1 MEMSEDVD
9 DAARLGEVRRR
20 RVGLRRTMTRVE
32 EATSAA
38 LLGRP
43 DEWGTRLAPAI
54 AELQEAWTLHVSGTE
69 GPGGLWEQIR
79 DDAPRLDGRL
89 RRLRREH
96 EQLVEEIVRLRRMVH
111 DADGDGPRL
120 SEARERV
127 TAVLAQLTRHRQRG
141 ADLIYEAYQHDIGGA
156 D

>member
-1 MEMSEDVD
+1 
-9 DAARLGEVRRR
+9 
-20 RVGLRRTMTRVE
+20 MTRVE

-43 DEWGTRLAPAI
+43 DEWGSRLAPAI
-54 AELQEAWTLHVSGTE
+54 AELQDAWTLHVSGTE
-69 GPGGLWEQIR
+69 GSGGLWEQIR
-79 DDAPRLDGRL
+79 DDAPRLDGKL

-96 EQLVEEIVRLRRMVH
+96 EQLAAEIATLRWTV
-111 DADGDGPRL
+111 DAAGGDGPQL
-120 SEARERV
+120 THARERV
-127 TAVLAQLTRHRQRG
+127 TAVLAQLVRHRQRG

>member
-1 MEMSEDVD
+1 MEMSEDAA
-9 DAARLGEVRRR
+9 DAPRLNEVRRR

-43 DEWGTRLAPAI
+43 DEWGTRLVPAI
-54 AELQEAWTLHVSGTE
+54 AELQDAWALHVSGTE

-79 DDAPRLDGRL
+79 NDAPRLDGML

-96 EQLVEEIVRLRRMVH
+96 EQLADEIAALRRTVH
-111 DADGDGPRL
+111 DADGDGTRL
-120 SEARERV
+120 SDARERV
-127 TAVLAQLTRHRQRG
+127 TAVLAQLARHRQRG
-141 ADLIYEAYQHDIGGA
+141 ADLIYEAYQHDIGGT